1 MRTFVPQATSGSN
14 IMKYFD
20 ANSSS
25 TSTSSMGNVISNNT
39 VQINSVEN
47 TVISKDENCEEM
59 VVEEE
64 MVKMAE
70 IEPNMDVSPELQ

>member
-1 MRTFVPQATSGSN
+1 
-14 IMKYFD
+14 MKYFD